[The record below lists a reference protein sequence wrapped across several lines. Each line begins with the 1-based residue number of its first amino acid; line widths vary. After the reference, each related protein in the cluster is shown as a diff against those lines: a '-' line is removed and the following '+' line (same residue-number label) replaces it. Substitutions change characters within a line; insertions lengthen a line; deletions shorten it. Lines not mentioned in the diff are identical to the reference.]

1 VRPSAAQA
9 LVRRVRIV
17 LLAHA
22 GWPNAR
28 ISAALGC
35 AVNTVREWRGRFVT
49 VLAAPE
55 CDTDLVSYEMAMLVE
70 AVGDVLTPASR
81 TPRGT

>member
-28 ISAALGC
+28 ISAELGR
-35 AVNTVREWRGRFVT
+35 AVNTVREWRAG
-49 VLAAPE
+49 
-55 CDTDLVSYEMAMLVE
+55 S
-70 AVGDVLTPASR
+70 
-81 TPRGT
+81 